1 MTKVIDRRKQSMGGG
16 GKRKL
21 SQIKNVAVHYS
32 ATKEGSTSAF
42 ENHWKNARKW
52 VTGGYHEVVLLN
64 GNVELNYDADV
75 ISNGVANHNTATYN
89 ICYVGDGVPNDK
101 QLAALK
107 ERVKYNA
114 DRLGVKYS
122 NVKGH
127 REFSGASTQCPGL
140 NMSDFRKSLTG
151 STASKPKNK
160 TIAQMATEVIAGKHG
175 NGHPSRQKSLGISD
189 AEYAKVRAEVNKRAG
204 STSKQKPKGK
214 SIAQMAKEVIDG
226 KHGNGHPNRQRSLRV
241 SDETY
246 AKVRAEVNKRASG
259 ATSKPKKSISQ
270 MATEVIRG
278 DHGTG
283 HPARQKSLGVDNVTY
298 QKVRAEVNKRL

>member
-1 MTKVIDRRKQSMGGG
+1 MAKVIDRRKQSMGGG

-21 SQIKNVAVHYS
+21 SQIKNIAVHYS

-75 ISNGVANHNTATYN
+75 ISNGVLNHNTSAYH
-89 ICYVGDGVPNDK
+89 ICYVGDGIPNDK

-114 DRLGVKYS
+114 DRLGVKYA

-140 NMSDFRKSLTG
+140 NMNDFRKSLTG

-160 TIAQMATEVIAGKHG
+160 TVAQMATEVIAGKHG
-175 NGHPSRQKSLGISD
+175 NGHG
-189 AEYAKVRAEVNKRAG
+189 
-204 STSKQKPKGK
+204 
-214 SIAQMAKEVIDG
+214 
-226 KHGNGHPNRQRSLRV
+226 NRQRSLGV
-241 SDETY
+241 NDSTY